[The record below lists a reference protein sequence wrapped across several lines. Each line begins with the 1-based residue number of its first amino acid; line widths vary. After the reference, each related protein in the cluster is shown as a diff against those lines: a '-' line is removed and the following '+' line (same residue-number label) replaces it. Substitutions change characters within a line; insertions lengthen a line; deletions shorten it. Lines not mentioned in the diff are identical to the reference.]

1 MAVYQME
8 VLMSKRK
15 MNAATDP
22 SPPSFGGY
30 YKNARNVAGLKL
42 QTAAE
47 GLAAAG
53 MAGAAVWGAV
63 QLDALWPLAVG
74 GIAALLTAVHTLA
87 LRQHTADVVADLWR
101 HEIEAG
107 RDLDGDGIIGA
118 PPRRVTRYIEIGG
131 QMEPFVEED
140 APAQPGQP
148 QQVVIDRV
156 PGFEMSPRDLAD
168 LVELAEQVGL
178 GRSKLVGQRLP
189 SGMRVSKGDWERF
202 TAEAAR
208 REWIERG
215 GNGSG
220 GTWRVKPS
228 SVLRALRMA
237 SATGLPGRE
246 TGRSGG
252 VPAVDRLET
261 GRGVGEGRVVA

>member
-1 MAVYQME
+1 
-8 VLMSKRK
+8 MSKRTMK
-15 MNAATDP
+15 TSADAPT
-22 SPPSFGGY
+22 PPSFGGY
-30 YKNARNVAGLKL
+30 YKNARNVAGLKV

-53 MAGAAVWGAV
+53 LAGAAIYGAV
-63 QLDALWPLAVG
+63 ELQALWPLAVG
-74 GIAALLTAVHTLA
+74 GTATVLTLVHTLA
-87 LRQHTADVVADLWR
+87 LRQHTEDVVADLWK
-101 HEIEAG
+101 HEVAAG

-118 PPRRVTRYIEIGG
+118 PPKRVTRYIEIGG

-148 QQVVIDRV
+148 QQVVIDLV

-178 GRSKLVGQRLP
+178 GRAKLVGTRLP
-189 SGMRVSKGDWERF
+189 SGMKISKGDWERF

-208 REWIERG
+208 RGWIERG

-228 SVLRALRMA
+228 SILRALRMA
-237 SATGLPGRE
+237 SGTGPAVRE
-246 TGRSGG
+246 TGRAGG
-252 VPAVDRLET
+252 VTGADRSET
-261 GRGVGEGRVVA
+261 GLGVGEGRAI

>member
-1 MAVYQME
+1 
-8 VLMSKRK
+8 MSKRR

-47 GLAAAG
+47 GLAALG
-53 MAGAAVWGAV
+53 MAGGAV
-63 QLDALWPLAVG
+63 YGAVELQALWPLAVG
-74 GIAALLTAVHTLA
+74 GTAALLTAYHSLSLREHT
-87 LRQHTADVVADLWR
+87 QDVVADLWR
-101 HEIEAG
+101 HEIAAG

-118 PPRRVTRYIEIGG
+118 PPKQVTRYIEIGG

-140 APAQPGQP
+140 EPRPAGGQQP
-148 QQVVIDRV
+148 VVVDKV
-156 PGFEMSPRDLAD
+156 PGFEMSLRDLAEV
-168 LVELAEQVGL
+168 VELAERVGL
-178 GRSKLVGQRLP
+178 GRAKLVGTRLP
-189 SGMRVSKGDWERF
+189 SGARFSKGDWERF

-208 REWIERG
+208 RGWIERG

-220 GTWRVKPS
+220 GTWRVKPA

-237 SATGLPGRE
+237 SGTGPAVRE
-246 TGRSGG
+246 TGRAGG
-252 VPAVDRLET
+252 MTGPDRSETGLEVGK
-261 GRGVGEGRVVA
+261 GRGV